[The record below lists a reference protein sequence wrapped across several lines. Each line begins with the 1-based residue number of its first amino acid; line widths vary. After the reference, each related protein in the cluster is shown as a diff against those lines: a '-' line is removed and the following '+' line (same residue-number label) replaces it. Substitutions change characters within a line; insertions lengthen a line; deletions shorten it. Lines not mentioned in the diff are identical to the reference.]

1 MMIKNKIL
9 YWPGRGQDLEILK
22 DFRSSLEEKGFQL
35 DFIDIKY
42 DEGILRPNT
51 WKQVVQNDAI
61 WWIGISLG
69 ASLLYYSMKYTTNRN
84 KPNRITLINPFSSR
98 EVLSKEKNFNLENQW
113 NFTPIDYAEKV
124 NNLDLVLSINDT
136 RIPMY
141 HGVKILNN
149 TICDNKQI
157 IFINESHTI
166 DNKNAQIELARALE
180 SNNILN
186 RGGKNEGYN
195 YCNFYKQQ

>member
-22 DFRSSLEEKGFQL
+22 DFRSTLEEKGFQL

-42 DEGILRPNT
+42 DEGILSPNT
-51 WKQVVQNDAI
+51 WKQVAQNDAV

-69 ASLLYYSMKYTTNRN
+69 ASLLYYSMKYTNRN

-141 HGVKILNN
+141 HGIKILNN
-149 TICDNKQI
+149 TICDNKKI

-180 SNNILN
+180 NNNIFN
-186 RGGKNEGYN
+186 RGGKNERYN

>member
-22 DFRSSLEEKGFQL
+22 DFRSTLEEKGFQL

-42 DEGILRPNT
+42 DEGILSPNT

-69 ASLLYYSMKYTTNRN
+69 ASLLYYSMKYTNRN
-84 KPNRITLINPFSSR
+84 KPSRITLINPFSSR

-113 NFTPIDYAEKV
+113 NFAPIDYAEKV

-166 DNKNAQIELARALE
+166 DNKNSQIELARALE

>member
-1 MMIKNKIL
+1 MIKNKIL

-42 DEGILRPNT
+42 DDGILRPNT
-51 WKQVVQNDAI
+51 WEQVVQNDAI

-69 ASLLYYSMKYTTNRN
+69 ASLLYYSMKYTNRN

-98 EVLSKEKNFNLENQW
+98 EVLSKEKNFSLKNQW
-113 NFTPIDYAEKV
+113 NFAPIDYAEKV

>member
-22 DFRSSLEEKGFQL
+22 DFRSTLEEKGFQL

-42 DEGILRPNT
+42 DEGILSPNT

-69 ASLLYYSMKYTTNRN
+69 ASLLYYSMKYTNRN
-84 KPNRITLINPFSSR
+84 KPSRITLINPFSSR

-113 NFTPIDYAEKV
+113 NFAPIDYAEKV

-166 DNKNAQIELARALE
+166 DNKNAQSELARALE

>member
-22 DFRSSLEEKGFQL
+22 DFRSTLEEKGFQL

-42 DEGILRPNT
+42 DEGILSPNT

-69 ASLLYYSMKYTTNRN
+69 ASLLYYSMKYTNRN
-84 KPNRITLINPFSSR
+84 KPSRITLINPFSSR

-113 NFTPIDYAEKV
+113 NFAPIDYAEKV

>member
-22 DFRSSLEEKGFQL
+22 DFRSTLEEKGFQL

-42 DEGILRPNT
+42 DEGILSPNT

-69 ASLLYYSMKYTTNRN
+69 ASLLYYSMKYTNRN

-113 NFTPIDYAEKV
+113 NFAPIDYAEKV

>member
-22 DFRSSLEEKGFQL
+22 DFRSTLEGKGFQL

-42 DEGILRPNT
+42 DEGILSPNT

-69 ASLLYYSMKYTTNRN
+69 ASLLYYSMKYTNRN
-84 KPNRITLINPFSSR
+84 KPNRITLINPFFSR

-113 NFTPIDYAEKV
+113 NFAPIDYAEKV

>member
-1 MMIKNKIL
+1 M
-9 YWPGRGQDLEILK
+9 
-22 DFRSSLEEKGFQL
+22 
-35 DFIDIKY
+35 
-42 DEGILRPNT
+42 
-51 WKQVVQNDAI
+51 
-61 WWIGISLG
+61 
-69 ASLLYYSMKYTTNRN
+69 
-84 KPNRITLINPFSSR
+84 
-98 EVLSKEKNFNLENQW
+98 SKEKNFNLENQW
-113 NFTPIDYAEKV
+113 NFAPIDYAEKV

>member
-9 YWPGRGQDLEILK
+9 YWPGRGQNLDILR
-22 DFRSSLEEKGFQL
+22 DFRRTLEEKGFQL
-35 DFIDIKY
+35 DLIDIKY
-42 DEGILRPNT
+42 DEGILSPDT
-51 WKQVVQNDAI
+51 WKQVVQNDAV

-69 ASLLYYSMKYTTNRN
+69 ASLLYYSMKYTNRN

-136 RIPMY
+136 RVPMY

-166 DNKNAQIELARALE
+166 DNKNAQIELAIALE
-180 SNNILN
+180 DNNILN
-186 RGGKNEGYN
+186 RGGKNERYN

>member
-9 YWPGRGQDLEILK
+9 YWPGRGQNLEILK
-22 DFRSSLEEKGFQL
+22 DFRRTLEEEGFQL

-42 DEGILRPNT
+42 DEGILRPDT
-51 WKQVVQNDAI
+51 WKQVVQNDAV

-69 ASLLYYSMKYTTNRN
+69 ASLLYYSMKYTNRN

-157 IFINESHTI
+157 IFIDESHTI
-166 DNKNAQIELARALE
+166 DNKDAQIELARALE
-180 SNNILN
+180 DNNILN
-186 RGGKNEGYN
+186 RGGKNERYN